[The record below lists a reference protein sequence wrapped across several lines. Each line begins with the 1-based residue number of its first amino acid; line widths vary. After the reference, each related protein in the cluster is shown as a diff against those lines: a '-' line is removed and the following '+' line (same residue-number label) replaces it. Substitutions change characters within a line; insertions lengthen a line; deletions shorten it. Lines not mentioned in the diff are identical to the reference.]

1 MPHVE
6 AIHELGAEEA
16 EECLLALSV
25 EVPLL
30 PPTFRH
36 LVRHCVAGAGA
47 DFPDLRAAYALYRTQ
62 LELLAAAKDGVADRT
77 WVLKCPAHV
86 PFLGDLLAEFP
97 DARVVWAHRLRP
109 RGARS
114 FGATSTRVRPAARV
128 LSRARRGAL
137 AGRVVRTAS
146 DVDAIERE
154 TSEVRRPRSTADA
167 RAGDPKFSLP
177 SLGSMFRTFA
187 DMCDAGDVDLGA
199 IGAEQLAFWSAAVA
213 SAEACVQ
220 IKSSTRLQCAR
231 MRMF

>member
-62 LELLAAAKDGVADRT
+62 LELLAAAKDGDADRT

-114 FGATSTRVRPAARV
+114 FGATSAEICLCKSASFCNPALTSARIAFSKALTSRLAALRAARKFCFQV
-128 LSRARRGAL
+128 CL
-137 AGRVVRTAS
+137 AMFVSVFM
-146 DVDAIERE
+146 VFFIL
-154 TSEVRRPRSTADA
+154 
-167 RAGDPKFSLP
+167 FICLC
-177 SLGSMFRTFA
+177 LGI
-187 DMCDAGDVDLGA
+187 VP
-199 IGAEQLAFWSAAVA
+199 
-213 SAEACVQ
+213 
-220 IKSSTRLQCAR
+220 
-231 MRMF
+231 

>member
-62 LELLAAAKDGVADRT
+62 LELLAAAKDGDADRT

-114 FGATSTRVRPAARV
+114 FGATSTRV

-137 AGRVVRTAS
+137 AESVVRTAS
-146 DVDAIERE
+146 
-154 TSEVRRPRSTADA
+154 TSTRSSARRPKSDVPA
-167 RAGDPKFSLP
+167 RRPTP
-177 SLGSMFRTFA
+177 RRRPQ
-187 DMCDAGDVDLGA
+187 V
-199 IGAEQLAFWSAAVA
+199 
-213 SAEACVQ
+213 
-220 IKSSTRLQCAR
+220 
-231 MRMF
+231 